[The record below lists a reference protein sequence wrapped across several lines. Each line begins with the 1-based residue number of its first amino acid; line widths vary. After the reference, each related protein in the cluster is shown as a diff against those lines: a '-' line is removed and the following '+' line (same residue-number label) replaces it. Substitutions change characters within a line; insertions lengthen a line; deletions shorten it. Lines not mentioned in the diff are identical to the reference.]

1 MGACG
6 SGPNVIVTTPAVKD
20 EDGAEVNRGSYQMVT
35 GVYNLERSL
44 AVLEQALE
52 GDMKIPEDVLHRT
65 KLRSDAIRKQS
76 SNKKEDLEEAEAL
89 LTEAI
94 DLELSGVEVTPP
106 PGSTPESRAELA
118 IDRLRELR
126 MTRGNVRGSQILSNF
141 EASME
146 DFDSVIED
154 DGTYTQAWME
164 KGKIL
169 RRARRPQDAL
179 DCFRTTLELGT
190 SQEPPPKGNGMHK
203 YMVQWLERMIDE
215 LEERLLEQE
224 AVDGGEFGAADAAD
238 ESMTDSGDGSGRW
251 KVEKITGL
259 SWDSCVY
266 HLVNHPP
273 AEPHPYPN
281 DAWHVNVR
289 FGGTV
294 REYTPVSDYAAWEA
308 GKIDVL
314 VKTYATG
321 TVSKKFA
328 MLRQASPYTALEEQ
342 PCWVLTSAPA
352 LTLKLPE
359 LAPAVV
365 LAPPPSGPLAPVTDI
380 GLVVGGTGI
389 APALQIL
396 REIASDGAFGP
407 DCNAVVL
414 YSSRTPAD
422 VLMLEELRQAEAGAP
437 GRIKVLHTLTS
448 YEAAPDPDA
457 PAPSFDAGENSIPG
471 RHYHFASQW
480 NPHVPESG
488 ELRTGAGEE
497 AGLRGRATPEML
509 AGAMPAPGPG
519 TRIVVSGPAQMW
531 EDVRD
536 MCLGLGH
543 QEAALVELE
552 SETKPIVAVDAAGE
566 GEGGAVADPTPAELT
581 VQLATDE
588 AAADKAPSLLRQLS
602 SGIRSLLE
610 DIAPVAPSKLGG
622 LAKM

>member
-1 MGACG
+1 LTTSIAPTCPFAQPPHQRDLPSAGR
-6 SGPNVIVTTPAVKD
+6 PNFGCFNWQSSHFFLTTF
-20 EDGAEVNRGSYQMVT
+20 E
-35 GVYNLERSL
+35 
-44 AVLEQALE
+44 LEQALD

-94 DLELSGVEVTPP
+94 DLELSGVEVTPA
-106 PGSTPESRAELA
+106 PGSTAESRAELA
-118 IDRLRELR
+118 IERLCELR

-141 EASME
+141 EGSME

-154 DGTYTQAWME
+154 DGTYTRAWME

-179 DCFRTTLELGT
+179 DCFKTTLELGT

-203 YMVQWLERMIDE
+203 YMVQWLERMIEE

-224 AVDGGEFGAADAAD
+224 AVDGGEFGSADAAD

-259 SWDSCVY
+259 SWDSCIY

-289 FGGTV
+289 FGATV

-308 GKIDVL
+308 GKIDML
-314 VKTYATG
+314 VKTYPTG

-359 LAPAVV
+359 LAPTMF
-365 LAPPPSGPLAPVTDI
+365 LAPPAPAEALGPVTDI

-414 YSSRTPAD
+414 YSSRTPTD

-437 GRIKVLHTLTS
+437 ERIKVLHTLTN
-448 YEAAPDPDA
+448 YEAAPDPNAYDA
-457 PAPSFDAGENSIPG
+457 GPSFDSEIPG
-471 RHYHFASQW
+471 KHYHFASQW
-480 NPHVPESG
+480 NPYKPESG
-488 ELRTGAGEE
+488 ELMLGEGEE

-509 AGAMPAPGPG
+509 AGIMPKPGAG
-519 TRIVVSGPAQMW
+519 TRIVVCGPSLMW
-531 EDVRD
+531 EDIRD

-552 SETKPIVAVDAAGE
+552 SETKVVAIDA
-566 GEGGAVADPTPAELT
+566 GGAVANPTPAELT
-581 VQLATDE
+581 IQLAAD
-588 AAADKAPSLLRQLS
+588 AA
-602 SGIRSLLE
+602 
-610 DIAPVAPSKLGG
+610 APSKLGG
-622 LAKM
+622 AAKI